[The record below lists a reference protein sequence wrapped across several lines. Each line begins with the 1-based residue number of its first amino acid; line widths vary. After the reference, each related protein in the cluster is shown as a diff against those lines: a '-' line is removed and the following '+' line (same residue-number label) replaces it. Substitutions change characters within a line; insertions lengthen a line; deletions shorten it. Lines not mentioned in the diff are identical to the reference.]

1 MALGK
6 QLQAAAQHNL
16 HFSSSD
22 SPAASFLIV
31 MTASQ
36 VWSGCST
43 NGFCGAKTICPI
55 VLNGNSVA

>member
-16 HFSSSD
+16 HLSASD

-31 MTASQ
+31 MTAVAGLERLQHKWILRRENDLSH
-36 VWSGCST
+36 
-43 NGFCGAKTICPI
+43 CPQW
-55 VLNGNSVA
+55 